1 MATKPKPLN
10 VKHERFCIAKASGM
24 NTTDAYLEAGFKV
37 SRPVARKDGS
47 RLAAK
52 ADIQAR
58 IKELL
63 APWKEEKLMSRDE
76 KRRIMAEIA
85 RDKQAAKV
93 DRIRAASEDA
103 KLAGH
108 YEPEKVT
115 IETGD
120 NTLEA
125 LQKRA
130 ETVVSGLNRFAGRK

>member
-1 MATKPKPLN
+1 
-10 VKHERFCIAKASGM
+10 VAKAAGRSS
-24 NTTDAYLEAGFKV
+24 TDAYLDAGFN
-37 SRPVARKDGS
+37 VARREARKLGS

-52 ADIQAR
+52 VDIIQR
-58 IKELL
+58 IEKLM
-63 APWKEEKLMSRDE
+63 APVTKEKLMSRDE

-85 RDKQAAKV
+85 RDKKASKV

-130 ETVVSGLNRFAGRK
+130 ETVVSGLNRFSGRK